1 MNDILINNKGIDVII
16 LEDGTTLKM
25 PLREALEIMIRSSN
39 DEDTQ
44 ELYISADKGQTIIT
58 GCIINKTTIKNS
70 EGYSDEFL
78 PNIGD
83 KVLHENKIGEIY
95 AFKNKSEV
103 IIKYGKQIFAT
114 VHVGEVTFISRKIN
128 FLDKIVKYFD

>member
-25 PLREALEIMIRSSN
+25 PLKEALEIIISSSN

-44 ELYISADKGQTIIT
+44 ELHISADKGQTIIT

-83 KVLHENKIGEIY
+83 KVLAENKIGEII

-103 IIKYGKQIFAT
+103 IVKFAKHSFAT
-114 VHVGEVTFISRKIN
+114 VHIGEVVFLSRKIK